1 MTRRS
6 KWITWHWTGRAHC
19 QRFATGPP
27 WETADPIFSAKEAK
41 DRLREIYAPLSQAG
55 PGNDINTDINTG
67 STLAAVRG
75 FTKSHEPL

>member
-1 MTRRS
+1 MD
-6 KWITWHWTGRAHC
+6 HLALDRASSLPTL
-19 QRFATGPP
+19 RDPGPP
-27 WETADPIFSAKEAK
+27 WETADPILSAKEAK

-55 PGNDINTDINTG
+55 PGNDINTG